1 MHDNPA
7 AMKPQ
12 LIPASLNDYP
22 IIRNMARFYV
32 YDLSRSCGHDSAD
45 WALPS
50 DGLYEAFDCKNYFE
64 EANRKAFLIKIV
76 DELAGFVLL
85 NQIATSSDVNWNIGE
100 FFILARFQRQGIG
113 QLVAHELWNTYPGRW
128 EVSVLPENKGA
139 LSFWRQTISVYT
151 NGKYSE
157 VVKKIDYDQHQPK
170 RIILNFETKIHE
182 SQDLKHKASRNI
194 TFVDQ
199 LSESLEKHMT
209 DELIAY
215 ERNHG
220 IDVNYKRFSVV
231 LTNDVNAVCGVIN
244 AFNAF
249 AEIYIDDI
257 WVDANHRGKGYGR
270 QLIEALE
277 AHFKGQGFNN
287 INLCTSAFQ
296 APEFYRKCGF
306 QEEFTRINKKNPQLS
321 KTFFV
326 KFFEEEQE
334 TQGRIN

>member
-1 MHDNPA
+1 MHHPPVA
-7 AMKPQ
+7 IKPQ

-32 YDLSRSCGHDSAD
+32 YDLSRNCGNSSVD
-45 WALPS
+45 WAIPV
-50 DGLYEAFDCKNYFE
+50 DGLYEACACKNYFE
-64 EANRKAFLIKIV
+64 DADRKAFLIKIG

-85 NQIATSSDVNWNIGE
+85 NQVATSSDVNWNVGE

-113 QLVAHELWNTYPGRW
+113 RLVAYDLWNTYPGRW
-128 EVSVLPENKGA
+128 EVSILPENKDG
-139 LSFWRQTISVYT
+139 LSFWRKTISVYT
-151 NGKYSE
+151 EGKYSE
-157 VVKKIDYDQHQPK
+157 IVKKIDYDPYQPK
-170 RIILNFETKIHE
+170 RIILNFETKISE
-182 SQDLKHKASRNI
+182 SQDLKPKVSRI

-199 LSESLEKHMT
+199 LSESLEKHMA
-209 DELIAY
+209 DDLIAY
-215 ERNHG
+215 ERKHG

-231 LTNDVNAVCGVIN
+231 LANEVNEVCGVIN
-244 AFNAF
+244 AFTVF

-257 WVDANHRGKGYGR
+257 WVDTNHRGKGYGR

-306 QEEFTRINKKNPQLS
+306 QEEFTRINKKNPELS

-326 KFFEEEQE
+326 KFFEEEAE